1 MLTKAEELSCLSY
14 AAQSLYVDKPTCK
27 LIDTI
32 LDFVCKNKCY
42 YMKKYVILNSY
53 NKSGLHID
61 FNSLNYA
68 FKTNRL
74 KYLKNQHSIWYIFPQ
89 QTFSF
94 VGGINISK
102 IPVKLSNF
110 YQQVLLAWALIY
122 KQFYLPYIFYFE

>member
-1 MLTKAEELSCLSY
+1 MAGFKQIYLFKEEFCSLKLRSYHVSY

-61 FNSLNYA
+61 LNSLNYA
-68 FKTNRL
+68 L
-74 KYLKNQHSIWYIFPQ
+74 K
-89 QTFSF
+89 
-94 VGGINISK
+94 
-102 IPVKLSNF
+102 
-110 YQQVLLAWALIY
+110 
-122 KQFYLPYIFYFE
+122 